1 MRPTTKLFLA
11 LLIVGSLTA
20 CTTSKPLPTP
30 TPTRTMPTVIFKKVT
45 FYFVGDTPKGF
56 LLFPETQKVVITG
69 SLLTSILGD
78 LISGKILPTDPNY
91 FNLWKFGSKLGSISI
106 SGTTATVDFVTVK
119 LNVGSENEMRAI
131 DQLLWTLTG
140 MDPAIKNVHLTIA
153 GKSIETLA
161 GHVDTRG
168 IFKREPSYEVLNSV
182 SIFSVSQNQSVT
194 NPVVITG
201 QACTFE
207 AAVDWE
213 LIRDAVVPYS
223 YAKGRTLA
231 KTSCPDRSSWS
242 VSLPHLENGKYT
254 FIVRDISP
262 KDGSVLAVDDKDFT
276 LG

>member
-1 MRPTTKLFLA
+1 MRTTTKLFLA

-20 CTTSKPLPTP
+20 CTTSKSLPTP
-30 TPTRTMPTVIFKKVT
+30 TPTRSTPTAVFKKVT

-56 LLFPETQKVVITG
+56 LLFPETQKVFVTG
-69 SLLTSILGD
+69 SLLTSVLGD

-106 SGTTATVDFVTVK
+106 IGTTATIDFVTAK
-119 LNVGSENEMRAI
+119 LNVGSEIEMRAI
-131 DQLLWTLTG
+131 DQLLWTLTE
-140 MDPAIKNVHLTIA
+140 MDPAIKSLHLTIA

-168 IFKREPSYEVLNSV
+168 TFKREPSYEVLNSV
-182 SIFSVSQNQSVT
+182 SIFSLSQNQSVT
-194 NPVVITG
+194 NPMVITG

-207 AAVDWE
+207 AAVAWE
-213 LIRDAVVPYS
+213 LIRDAVTPYS
-223 YAKGRTLA
+223 YANGSTMA
-231 KTSCPDRSSWS
+231 KTTCPNRSSWS

-262 KDGSVLAVDDKDFT
+262 KDGAVVAFDDKDFT
-276 LG
+276 VG